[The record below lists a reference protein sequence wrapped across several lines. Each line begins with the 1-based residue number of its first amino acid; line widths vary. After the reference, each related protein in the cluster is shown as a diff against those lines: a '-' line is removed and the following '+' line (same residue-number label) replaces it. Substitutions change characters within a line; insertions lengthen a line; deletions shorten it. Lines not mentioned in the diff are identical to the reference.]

1 MSVPLDCPPAYY
13 TLMTMCWEADPHTRP
28 TFDAIV
34 HGLHESLLSHTDSRR
49 ISTDSFGYRDF
60 TKGCTEVPRLITQ
73 SESMQRRA
81 ARQMRLAL
89 ESSPTRS
96 ELPTILDVDTT
107 DTSSELIKEAH
118 EDTYLDVWPTIAEAN
133 DIAASS
139 SDAAH
144 NPRQQSL
151 GDSSNSGY
159 RNYEPG
165 LFSSQAHQS
174 DAAQDSEYIES
185 IV

>member
-1 MSVPLDCPPAYY
+1 MSAPRDCPPAYS

-81 ARQMRLAL
+81 ARQMRLTL
-89 ESSPTRS
+89 EASPTRS
-96 ELPTILDVDTT
+96 KLPTILDVDTM
-107 DTSSELIKEAH
+107 DTSSDYIKEPH
-118 EDTYLDVWPTIAEAN
+118 EDTYLDVWPSIAEAN
-133 DIAASS
+133 DTATSS
-139 SDAAH
+139 SEVTH
-144 NPRQQSL
+144 NQPQQSL
-151 GDSSNSGY
+151 GDSSSSGSGT
-159 RNYEPG
+159 RKPR
-165 LFSSQAHQS
+165 LFSSRASQS
-174 DAAQDSEYIES
+174 RAAQDSEYIET